1 MEGSD
6 WNEEVQSYEEFNRR
20 ELTAELRREL
30 TAEFR
35 RVRRRVTQ
43 SFVEYN
49 SLRNSAPYSA
59 YLCGYKK
66 MLAGRLTISVSRQ
79 TLLG

>member
-6 WNEEVQSYEEFNRR
+6 WNEGVQSYEEFN
-20 ELTAELRREL
+20 RREL

-49 SLRNSAPYSA
+49 SLRNSAITSA
-59 YLCGYKK
+59 KLCGYKK
-66 MLAGRLTISVSRQ
+66 MLVGRLTISVSRQ

>member
-1 MEGSD
+1 MVIMEWSD
-6 WNEEVQSYEEFNRR
+6 WNEEVQSYEEFN
-20 ELTAELRREL
+20 RREL

-49 SLRNSAPYSA
+49 SLRNSAITSA

>member
-20 ELTAELRREL
+20 ELTAELRR
-30 TAEFR
+30 
-35 RVRRRVTQ
+35 VRRRVTQ

-49 SLRNSAPYSA
+49 SLRNSAITSA
-59 YLCGYKK
+59 
-66 MLAGRLTISVSRQ
+66 
-79 TLLG
+79 